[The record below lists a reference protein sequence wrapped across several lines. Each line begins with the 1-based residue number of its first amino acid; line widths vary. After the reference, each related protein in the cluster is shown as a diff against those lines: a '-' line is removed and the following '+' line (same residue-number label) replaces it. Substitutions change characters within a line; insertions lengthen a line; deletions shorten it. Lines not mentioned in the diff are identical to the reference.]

1 MKKPL
6 SSLAFIENN
15 SLNLLFIS
23 TCRYNFLNIN
33 NNNILCIIKNKKK
46 CRPHTVGMTEYRF
59 QFSHGDFQ
67 STITHDIEREKGW
80 QEGEGML
87 AWFTT
92 CPSMTVDQVVLPSI
106 PFSCAC
112 PVRRCRVWC
121 RCRLGHQ
128 ATLANDQTHTGGMLD
143 RRCYY
148 ADRRWILRVNTDT
161 SYSELEDISHSQ
173 RKTGA
178 RK

>member
-1 MKKPL
+1 MT
-6 SSLAFIENN
+6 FIENN

-33 NNNILCIIKNKKK
+33 NNNILCIIKNKIK
-46 CRPHTVGMTEYRF
+46 M
-59 QFSHGDFQ
+59 S
-67 STITHDIEREKGW
+67 STYCWYDRVQVPILTRGLSVHNNPWHREREKGW

-121 RCRLGHQ
+121 RRRLGHQ

-161 SYSELEDISHSQ
+161 SYSELEDIWHSQ
-173 RKTGA
+173 RKTGV
-178 RK
+178 